1 MNSACFRT
9 GFLAVF
15 LVIFSLLLY
24 LTLPTSSSS
33 SLNTASASP
42 FSSSS
47 DNNNIANSS
56 NSGLPL
62 GNNPSSGIQDTTT
75 NNNGQSGFDIQ
86 QGLPLSKT
94 IGIYDLPKNIVLT
107 DDFSKNNKI
116 PIRAF
121 FSEGLITQL
130 EKPSINK
137 QVKFK
142 LEDWNQNMIFSFQDS
157 GALNLL
163 NIKNILVGQIKS
175 YDSVEEAL
183 EDATYWKNVPLNE
196 EIMLRFE
203 NKGLN
208 FIIIEA
214 AFQNGVSGVYHA
226 IFNLD
231 AYGTES
237 DAADLLDYRMDKED
251 ASYNI
256 IDDSR
261 PEVEVNSPFWQI
273 SQIVVCEDLK
283 YNGFEVCR

>member
-24 LTLPTSSSS
+24 LTIPTSSSS
-33 SLNTASASP
+33 SLNTVSASP
-42 FSSSS
+42 FSSST

-62 GNNPSSGIQDTTT
+62 GNNPDSGIQDTTT
-75 NNNGQSGFDIQ
+75 NNKGQSGFDIQ

-107 DDFSKNNKI
+107 DDFGKNNKI

-130 EKPSINK
+130 EKPSIDK

-142 LEDWNQNMIFSFQDS
+142 LDDWNQNMIFSFQES
-157 GALNLL
+157 GALNLV
-163 NIKNILVGQIKS
+163 NIKNILVGHIKS
-175 YDSVEEAL
+175 YDSVEDAL
-183 EDATYWKNVPLNE
+183 EDATYWEDVPLNE

-208 FIIIEA
+208 FIIMEA
-214 AFQNGVSGVYHA
+214 SFQNGVSGVYHA

-237 DAADLLDYRMDKED
+237 DAADLLDYRIEEENNN
-251 ASYNI
+251 YNI
-256 IDDSR
+256 MDDSR

-273 SQIVVCEDLK
+273 SQIIVCEDLK
-283 YNGFEVCR
+283 YNGFAVCR

>member
-1 MNSACFRT
+1 MTPISTVVAT
-9 GFLAVF
+9 
-15 LVIFSLLLY
+15 
-24 LTLPTSSSS
+24 TSSSS
-33 SLNTASASP
+33 NTG
-42 FSSSS
+42 
-47 DNNNIANSS
+47 DNNLKINSS
-56 NSGLPL
+56 LLPL
-62 GNNPSSGIQDTTT
+62 SNNPNPSTESAA
-75 NNNGQSGFDIQ
+75 NENVQSGFDVQ

-94 IGIYDLPKNIVLT
+94 IGIYDLPKNIILI
-107 DDFSKNNKI
+107 DDFGKNNKI

-142 LEDWNQNMIFSFQDS
+142 FDDWNQNLIFSLQDS
-157 GALNLL
+157 GNMNLV

-175 YDSVEEAL
+175 YDSVEDAL
-183 EDATYWKNVPLNE
+183 EDATYWQNVPLNE

-208 FIIIEA
+208 FIVIEV

-231 AYGTES
+231 AFGTES
-237 DAADLLDYRMDKED
+237 DASDLLEYRMDKD
-251 ASYNI
+251 DTNYNI
-256 IDDSR
+256 MDDSR

-273 SQIVVCEDLK
+273 SQIIVCEDLN
-283 YNGFEVCR
+283 YNGFRVCG

>member
-1 MNSACFRT
+1 MGSSFTTVAT
-9 GFLAVF
+9 
-15 LVIFSLLLY
+15 
-24 LTLPTSSSS
+24 TSSPAINTNVSNPNS
-33 SLNTASASP
+33 NTNSPLPLNDNPNPSTGSTASENVQ
-42 FSSSS
+42 S
-47 DNNNIANSS
+47 D
-56 NSGLPL
+56 
-62 GNNPSSGIQDTTT
+62 
-75 NNNGQSGFDIQ
+75 FDIN

-94 IGIYDLPKNIVLT
+94 IGIYDLPKNIILT
-107 DDFSKNNKI
+107 DDFGKNNKI

-130 EKPSINK
+130 EKPSIDK

-142 LEDWNQNMIFSFQDS
+142 LDDWNQNMIFSFQES
-157 GALNLL
+157 GALNFV

-175 YDSVEEAL
+175 YDSVEDAL
-183 EDATYWKNVPLNE
+183 EDATYWEDVPLNE

-214 AFQNGVSGVYHA
+214 SFQNGVSGIYHA

-237 DAADLLDYRMDKED
+237 DAEDLLDYRMDKEN
-251 ASYNI
+251 ANYNI
-256 IDDSR
+256 MDDSR
-261 PEVEVNSPFWQI
+261 PEIEVNSPFWQI

-283 YNGFEVCR
+283 YNGFSVCGN

>member
-1 MNSACFRT
+1 MRFGCSTNGLSMFFVSCF
-9 GFLAVF
+9 L
-15 LVIFSLLLY
+15 LVLLY
-24 LTLPTSSSS
+24 LYSMGSSFITVATTTSSSPI
-33 SLNTASASP
+33 NTN
-42 FSSSS
+42 
-47 DNNNIANSS
+47 DGNLNSS
-56 NSGLPL
+56 VGSPLPL
-62 GNNPSSGIQDTTT
+62 SNNPNSSRGSTATE
-75 NNNGQSGFDIQ
+75 NVQSSFDIN

-94 IGIYDLPKNIVLT
+94 VGIYDLPKNIVLT
-107 DDFSKNNKI
+107 DDFGENNKI

-130 EKPSINK
+130 EKPSANK

-157 GALNLL
+157 SALNLV

-175 YDSVEEAL
+175 YDSVEDAL
-183 EDATYWKNVPLNE
+183 EDATYWEDVPLNE

-208 FIIIEA
+208 FIIIEV

-237 DAADLLDYRMDKED
+237 DAEDLLDYRMDKEN
-251 ASYNI
+251 ANYNI
-256 IDDSR
+256 MDDSR
-261 PEVEVNSPFWQI
+261 PEIEVNSPFWQI

-283 YNGFEVCR
+283 YNGFRVCG

>member
-1 MNSACFRT
+1 M
-9 GFLAVF
+9 
-15 LVIFSLLLY
+15 
-24 LTLPTSSSS
+24 SSSS
-33 SLNTASASP
+33 SLNTVSASP
-42 FSSSS
+42 LSSST
-47 DNNNIANSS
+47 DNNNVANSS

-62 GNNPSSGIQDTTT
+62 GNNPNSGTQDTTT
-75 NNNGQSGFDIQ
+75 NHNGQSGFDIQ
-86 QGLPLSKT
+86 QGLPLSNT
-94 IGIYDLPKNIVLT
+94 IGTYDLPKNMILT
-107 DDFSKNNKI
+107 DDFGKGNKI

-142 LEDWNQNMIFSFQDS
+142 LGDWNQNMIFSLQDP
-157 GALNLL
+157 GALNLV

-175 YDSVEEAL
+175 YDSVEDAL
-183 EDATYWKNVPLNE
+183 EDATYWENVPLNE

-273 SQIVVCEDLK
+273 SQIIVCEDLK
-283 YNGFEVCR
+283 YNGFAVCR

>member
-1 MNSACFRT
+1 
-9 GFLAVF
+9 
-15 LVIFSLLLY
+15 
-24 LTLPTSSSS
+24 
-33 SLNTASASP
+33 
-42 FSSSS
+42 
-47 DNNNIANSS
+47 
-56 NSGLPL
+56 LPL
-62 GNNPSSGIQDTTT
+62 S
-75 NNNGQSGFDIQ
+75 NNGNPNTQSAATENVQSGFDIQ

-94 IGIYDLPKNIVLT
+94 VGIYDLPKNIVLT
-107 DDFSKNNKI
+107 DDFGENNKM

-130 EKPSINK
+130 EKPSANK

-157 GALNLL
+157 SALNLV

-175 YDSVEEAL
+175 YDSVEDAL
-183 EDATYWKNVPLNE
+183 EDATYWENVPLNE

-208 FIIIEA
+208 FIIIEV

-237 DAADLLDYRMDKED
+237 DAEDLLDYRMDKEN
-251 ASYNI
+251 ANYNI
-256 IDDSR
+256 MDDSR
-261 PEVEVNSPFWQI
+261 PEIEVNSPFWQI

-283 YNGFEVCR
+283 YSGFRVCG